1 MALFRRKNRLKA
13 TPKSSA
19 AEGDIKIRI
28 DEIGRDLLAGMA
40 SKPGGFGGS
49 GFTANLV
56 QSVMEDPEFK
66 VEMFRFVDVLPVLSD
81 ADEVARHIDEYF
93 NRDGGPDMP
102 GWMRAGAKLAG
113 SGFAKGLVASQIE
126 RNVVAMAR
134 QFIAGETGAE
144 ALPRLRKMRKEGL
157 SATVDLLGE
166 KTLGQAEAEAYR
178 GRYLEVLE
186 SLAAD
191 SESWADECHEQASWG
206 RVPRVNLSIKLSALD
221 PHFDALDREG
231 LLEQGRK
238 LLGPLVRRAKELG
251 AFINVDMEDNNAR
264 EATFWLF
271 EQLAE
276 TEDLS
281 DWDGLGIVVQA
292 YLNDSLEDLERLRA
306 LAERRGTPIT
316 VRLVKGAYWDAEV
329 IQAQQEGWSV
339 PVYLNKADTD
349 ANYERLTRYL
359 LDHIEWL
366 RPAIASHN
374 ARSIAVAMAEAEARN
389 IPAHDVEFQM
399 LYGMAEGLMD
409 AVSARGYRLRI
420 YTPVGEM
427 LPGMAYLVRRLLEN
441 TSNEGWLVQ
450 AGEGLSAEQL
460 LADPVSQG
468 GDAEAPARETRS
480 IQLGKSSEPTDFA
493 NEPLTHP
500 HRIASQHQ
508 WDEAVA
514 ELEGKLP
521 LRVQPCI
528 GGEFEA
534 GEDAPW
540 ERESPNRSDV
550 VVAHVE
556 GASLEQADK
565 AMARALNAFAQWS
578 SAPVS
583 ERAQLLFNLADE
595 LRKRRLEATAL
606 MALEVGKSLPEAD
619 ADVAEAIDFCEYY
632 ARQAITLQTPRPL
645 QGSVPGESNTLCYS
659 ARGPAVVIAPWNF
672 PLAILA
678 GMTAAAAV
686 VGNTVLMK
694 PAEQSSAI
702 ADLLMRAIQAAG
714 FPSDVIQL
722 LPGRGERVG
731 ATLVNDPRTSIV
743 AFTGSMDVGL
753 KIIQAAGV
761 TATGQAQVRRVVCE
775 MGGKNAIIVD
785 DDADLDEAVY
795 GVVKSAFGFAGQKC
809 SACSRVIVLDKI
821 HDAFCARLKDAVDA
835 LHIGSSTQPGMD
847 FGPVVDAE
855 ALAKVTQYQ
864 RLGAEEGELLAQSLP
879 PEGGHFAA
887 ATVYQGIQGD
897 DRLAQEEVFGP
908 VLAVL
913 RARDFD
919 HAFELANGTRF
930 ALTGGLYSRSPLRIE
945 EAKRRFAVGNLY
957 INRTCT
963 GALVERHPF
972 GGFKMSGIGGKAG
985 GPDYLL
991 QFVDARHVCENDM
1004 RRGFAPDLGSL

>member
-1 MALFRRKNRLKA
+1 MVIFRRKKRSKA
-13 TPKSSA
+13 KLTSHDPD
-19 AEGDIKIRI
+19 GHI
-28 DEIGRDLLAGMA
+28 DARVQEIGAVLLKGMNET
-40 SKPGGFGGS
+40 PGGFGGS

-56 QSVMEDPEFK
+56 QSVMEDHEFK

-93 NRDGGPDMP
+93 NRDGGPSMP

-126 RNVVAMAR
+126 RNVVTMAR

-144 ALPRLRKMRKEGL
+144 ALPRLRQMRQRGL
-157 SATVDLLGE
+157 SSTVDLLGE
-166 KTLGQAEAEAYR
+166 KTLGQAEAETYR
-178 GRYLEVLE
+178 NRYLEVLE
-186 SLAAD
+186 SLASDAQNWD
-191 SESWADECHEQASWG
+191 NSCHEQTSWG
-206 RVPRVNLSIKLSALD
+206 AVPRVNLSIKLSALD
-221 PHFDALDREG
+221 PHFDALDRDG
-231 LLEQGRK
+231 LLGQGRK
-238 LLGPLVRRAKELG
+238 LLGPLARRAKELG
-251 AFINVDMEDNNAR
+251 AFLNVDMEDNNAR

-276 TEDLS
+276 TEDLR

-292 YLNDSLEDLERLRA
+292 YLNDSLADLERLLA
-306 LAERRGTPIT
+306 LAKRRGTPIT

-329 IQAQQEGWSV
+329 IQAQQEGWPV

-366 RPAIASHN
+366 RPAFASHN
-374 ARSIAVAMAEAEARN
+374 ARSIAVAIAEAETRQ
-389 IPAHDVEFQM
+389 IEPSDIEFQM

-409 AVSARGYRLRI
+409 TVSDLGFRLRI

-460 LADPVSQG
+460 LADPISQG
-468 GDAEAPARETRS
+468 GDAQAPARQTR
-480 IQLGKSSEPTDFA
+480 QLVHGDANQPTPFA
-493 NEPLTHP
+493 NEPLVHP
-500 HRIASQHQ
+500 YRIVSQER
-508 WDEAVA
+508 WDRALE
-514 ELEGKLP
+514 ELKSRLP
-521 LRVQPCI
+521 LQIKPCI
-528 GGEFEA
+528 KGIDEDGD
-534 GEDAPW
+534 DAPW
-540 ERESPNRSDV
+540 TRENPNQTDQDL
-550 VVAHVE
+550 AHVQ
-556 GASLEQADK
+556 GASLDQAER
-565 AMARALNAFAQWS
+565 AMAVAHGAFPSWS
-578 SAPVS
+578 QRHVS
-583 ERAQLLFNLADE
+583 ERAQMLFNLAE
-595 LRKRRLEATAL
+595 QLRKRRDQATAL
-606 MALEVGKSLPEAD
+606 ICLEVGKPLPEAD

-632 ARQAITLQTPRPL
+632 ARQALSLQSDRAM
-645 QGSVPGESNTLCYS
+645 QENIPGESNTLRYT
-659 ARGPAVVIAPWNF
+659 ARGAAVVIAPWNF
-672 PLAILA
+672 PLAILT

-686 VGNTVLMK
+686 VGNTVIMK

-702 ADLLMRAIQAAG
+702 AQLLMRAIQDAG
-714 FPSDVIQL
+714 FPNEVIQFI
-722 LPGRGERVG
+722 PGRGETVG
-731 ATLVNDPRTSIV
+731 AQLVSDPRTTIV

-753 KIIQAAGV
+753 KIIEAAG
-761 TATGQAQVRRVVCE
+761 TTDHQQTQVRRVICE

-835 LHIGSSTQPGMD
+835 IHIGSSAQPGMD
-847 FGPVVDAE
+847 LGPVVDAE
-855 ALAKVTQYQ
+855 ALAKVEHYETI
-864 RLGAEEGELLAQSLP
+864 GKEEGELLAQAPAPSQ
-879 PEGGHFAA
+879 GHFAKA
-887 ATVYQGIQGD
+887 SVFTGITGD
-897 DRLAQEEVFGP
+897 HRLAQEEVFGP

-913 RARDFD
+913 RADSLD

-930 ALTGGLYSRSPLRIE
+930 ALTGGFYSRSPLRIE
-945 EAKRRFAVGNLY
+945 AAKQRFAVGNLY

-1004 RRGFAPDLGSL
+1004 RRGFAPDLGLL